1 MNEEIMQD
9 VEEQLAGA
17 LDYDQAA
24 KGVLSQKKV
33 LAYILKRTV
42 PEFESASLDDIANIY
57 IEGTPEVSTVPVS
70 KDKTNAVRHAL
81 ERQDTPKIK
90 GAQNEDNSITEGSIV
105 FDILFRAKA
114 PETNELITL
123 IINVEAQKRLKP
135 KRKTGDTYPLLKRAV
150 YYASRL
156 ISSQKGTEFINSDY
170 DKIKKVYTIWICM
183 EAPQGKSAINRY
195 QLKEQHLL
203 HRYKEPCQ
211 NYDLIGIIFVYL
223 GNSKVKDQLINLLDL
238 MFKSSKDAGEKITT
252 LHNDFGI
259 DLTQEG
265 EGDLAV
271 MCNLGEGI
279 YEDGLMKGKQ
289 EGWEKGRKEGREE
302 GRKEGR
308 AEGRKEGKEEGR
320 TEGKLEFAL
329 ELLKDG
335 MALDKVAKY
344 SKLSLAMIEKLA
356 KQNKLI

>member
-1 MNEEIMQD
+1 
-9 VEEQLAGA
+9 
-17 LDYDQAA
+17 
-24 KGVLSQKKV
+24 
-33 LAYILKRTV
+33 
-42 PEFESASLDDIANIY
+42 
-57 IEGTPEVSTVPVS
+57 
-70 KDKTNAVRHAL
+70 
-81 ERQDTPKIK
+81 
-90 GAQNEDNSITEGSIV
+90 
-105 FDILFRAKA
+105 
-114 PETNELITL
+114 
-123 IINVEAQKRLKP
+123 
-135 KRKTGDTYPLLKRAV
+135 
-150 YYASRL
+150 
-156 ISSQKGTEFINSDY
+156 
-170 DKIKKVYTIWICM
+170 M

-203 HRYKEPCQ
+203 HRYKEPYQ
-211 NYDLIGIIFVYL
+211 NYDLMGIIFVYL

-238 MFKSSKDAGEKITT
+238 MFKSSKNASEKITT

-302 GRKEGR
+302 GR
-308 AEGRKEGKEEGR
+308 

-335 MALDKVAKY
+335 MALEKVAKY
-344 SKLSLAMIEKLA
+344 SKLSLSMIQELA

>member
-1 MNEEIMQD
+1 
-9 VEEQLAGA
+9 
-17 LDYDQAA
+17 
-24 KGVLSQKKV
+24 
-33 LAYILKRTV
+33 
-42 PEFESASLDDIANIY
+42 
-57 IEGTPEVSTVPVS
+57 
-70 KDKTNAVRHAL
+70 
-81 ERQDTPKIK
+81 
-90 GAQNEDNSITEGSIV
+90 
-105 FDILFRAKA
+105 
-114 PETNELITL
+114 
-123 IINVEAQKRLKP
+123 
-135 KRKTGDTYPLLKRAV
+135 
-150 YYASRL
+150 
-156 ISSQKGTEFINSDY
+156 
-170 DKIKKVYTIWICM
+170 M

-211 NYDLIGIIFVYL
+211 NYDLMGIIFVYL

-238 MFKSSKDAGEKITT
+238 MFKSSKDASEKITT

-289 EGWEKGRKEGREE
+289 EGWKKGRE
-302 GRKEGR
+302 
-308 AEGRKEGKEEGR
+308 EGRKEGKEEGR

-335 MALDKVAKY
+335 MALEKVAKY
-344 SKLSLAMIEKLA
+344 SKLSLSMIEKLA

>member
-1 MNEEIMQD
+1 MF
-9 VEEQLAGA
+9 
-17 LDYDQAA
+17 
-24 KGVLSQKKV
+24 
-33 LAYILKRTV
+33 LKL
-42 PEFESASLDDIANIY
+42 P
-57 IEGTPEVSTVPVS
+57 
-70 KDKTNAVRHAL
+70 
-81 ERQDTPKIK
+81 IK
-90 GAQNEDNSITEGSIV
+90 
-105 FDILFRAKA
+105 
-114 PETNELITL
+114 
-123 IINVEAQKRLKP
+123 
-135 KRKTGDTYPLLKRAV
+135 LLNLNLV
-150 YYASRL
+150 YYKN
-156 ISSQKGTEFINSDY
+156 IKHTQKVPD
-170 DKIKKVYTIWICM
+170 WICM
-183 EAPQGKSAINRY
+183 EDPQKKSAINRY

-203 HRYKEPCQ
+203 HLYKEPCQ
-211 NYDLIGIIFVYL
+211 NYDLMGIIFVYL

-238 MFKSSKDAGEKITT
+238 MFKSSKNASEKITT

-302 GRKEGR
+302 GR
-308 AEGRKEGKEEGR
+308 

-344 SKLSLAMIEKLA
+344 SKLSLSMIQELA